1 MTATEQSQRPA
12 AVERLLEAA
21 SEAFAD
27 KGFHATT
34 TRDIAARVGLSP
46 AAVYV
51 HFASK
56 EELLYELSLVGHR
69 AALAIV
75 VSAAGRA
82 GIPPAGRLQAVV
94 SDFASWHA
102 RHRRTARVV
111 QYELAALTP
120 EHRAVIDGLRRQIQD
135 RMRELLDAGV
145 ATGEFVVPDVPGTA
159 LALLSLVVD
168 VARWYRPEGPRSPD
182 DIGALYADLAL
193 RMVTAR

>member
-1 MTATEQSQRPA
+1 MTSTEQVQRTA
-12 AVERLLEAA
+12 GVERLLDAA
-21 SEAFAD
+21 VEAFAE

-56 EELLYELSLVGHR
+56 EELLYELSLVGHQ
-69 AALAIV
+69 AALGIV
-75 VSAAGRA
+75 ITAVDAAPGD
-82 GIPPAGRLQAVV
+82 PAAQLRGLVG
-94 SDFASWHA
+94 DFAAWHA

-111 QYELAALTP
+111 QYELAALAP
-120 EHRAVIDGLRRQIQD
+120 AHREVIRGLRRQIQARVRD
-135 RMRELLDAGV
+135 LLAGGVAAGV
-145 ATGEFVVPDVPGTA
+145 FVVPDVPGTA

-168 VARWYRPEGPRSPD
+168 VARWYDPAGARSPD
-182 DIGALYADLAL
+182 DVGSLYADLAL